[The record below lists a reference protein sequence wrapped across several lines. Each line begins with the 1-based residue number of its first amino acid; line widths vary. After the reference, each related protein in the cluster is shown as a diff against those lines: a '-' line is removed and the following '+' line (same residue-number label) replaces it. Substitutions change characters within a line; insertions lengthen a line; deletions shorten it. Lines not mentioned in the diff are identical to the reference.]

1 MRPDVHHC
9 CLHDRQVKHMM
20 CSVHP
25 HPPFAVCYLL
35 SHPLSMTPPAV
46 RALGRNYRQLTGQR
60 ASVGWA
66 QAVGSRPTAH
76 VCWLLGLLP
85 PRDSHWACAGRS
97 GVCSGCNWLWVTG
110 HWATTLNRRALG
122 CCAQLQRLA

>member
-9 CLHDRQVKHMM
+9 CLRDRQVKRML

-25 HPPFAVCYLL
+25 PPPLAVCHLL
-35 SHPLSMTPPAV
+35 SHPLSTTQPAV
-46 RALGRNYRQLTGQR
+46 RALGRNHRQLTGLR

-76 VCWLLGLLP
+76 LCRLLGLLP
-85 PRDSHWACAGRS
+85 PRDSRWACAGRS
-97 GVCSGCNWLWVTG
+97 GVCCS
-110 HWATTLNRRALG
+110 WAAMGFHLLTAGAPL
-122 CCAQLQRLA
+122 